1 MNEKYNLGNS
11 ISLLSKTFKMLFSS
25 LLLICC
31 VYNLVCGI
39 SIAQDFPP
47 EKELL
52 AVTVMFRHGD
62 RTPIESYP
70 NDPYK
75 VIYKNEDKHNF
86 S

>member
-1 MNEKYNLGNS
+1 MAVIYSFHQKIHLRNS
-11 ISLLSKTFKMLFSS
+11 ISVVSKTFKMLFSS

-31 VYNLVCGI
+31 VYNVVCGI
-39 SIAQDFPP
+39 SLAQDFPP

-62 RTPIESYP
+62 RTPIDSYP

-75 VIYKNEDKHNF
+75 VV
-86 S
+86 

>member
-62 RTPIESYP
+62 RTPIDSYP

-75 VIYKNEDKHNF
+75 VTYKI
-86 S
+86 